1 MKKLVSILAVF
12 GALAASS
19 VSYGVVQ
26 INWSG
31 PSGGITDEG
40 GALAP
45 SGWVTQL
52 IFTPSGTI
60 SAPTAGDP
68 FAMSGDNVLLQ
79 TQTLSPIPIDGRL
92 IGAQSPYNEDNSL
105 ENGFVFARVFNVT
118 SQPAS
123 PDLATLRYG
132 DSVTFGNP
140 NNMVNGGL
148 MITTND
154 PNTINQVAPSLMVNQ
169 QVIPEPSTY
178 ALLAF
183 GGLVMLWRNRRQA
196 NKAE

>member
-1 MKKLVSILAVF
+1 MKKLASVLVVSFAMV
-12 GALAASS
+12 ASS
-19 VSYGVVQ
+19 LGVVT
-26 INWSG
+26 ISWVG
-31 PSGGITDEG
+31 PSNGVTQEG
-40 GALAP
+40 GGDAP
-45 SGWVTQL
+45 AGWVTQL

-60 SAPTAGDP
+60 SAPTAVDP
-68 FAMSGDNVLLQ
+68 FGVSGDNVILQ
-79 TQTLSPIPIDGRL
+79 TQTLNGVGLDGRI
-92 IGAQSPYNEDNSL
+92 IGDNGGPSYDEADSL

-118 SQPAS
+118 SIGS

-132 DSVTFGNP
+132 DSAVLGNP

-148 MITTND
+148 LITTAD
-154 PNTINQVAPSLMVNQ
+154 PTTVNNVAPSLVVNQ